1 MSAKPRVGDMI
12 FELYWAPEGRP
23 VMTVEAKNVE
33 AARRMIRQPY
43 RKFLGEVYAL
53 EVIDLGMPCNCEPIC
68 PRHGREHS
76 R

>member
-1 MSAKPRVGDMI
+1 MI
-12 FELYWAPEGRP
+12 FDLYWAPEGRCIQ
-23 VMTVEAKNVE
+23 TVEAKDE
-33 AARRMIRQPY
+33 KRARRMIQQPY

-68 PRHGREHS
+68 PRHGRGHS